1 MNQVTQVRA
10 TSCTQGLASSNVKL
24 LSHELIESATV
35 KFWRRKQKDVTY
47 LFKQIADNT
56 KATSVHHPLGVAAG
70 RIDKLRESRHG
81 WRASFRR
88 CRDASFGS
96 DSKFGYEHKGLSTPL
111 GVLADVKTIGKE
123 DRTSSPPWST
133 LD

>member
-1 MNQVTQVRA
+1 SINPIMLSIFFIKKIGEDGTCI
-10 TSCTQGLASSNVKL
+10 TL
-24 LSHELIESATV
+24 LELTANAEFTEV
-35 KFWRRKQKDVTY
+35 PP
-47 LFKQIADNT
+47 
-56 KATSVHHPLGVAAG
+56 PLGVAAG

-111 GVLADVKTIGKE
+111 GRLGASKE
-123 DRTSSPPWST
+123 DRTSSPPWSGVG
-133 LD
+133 